1 MCMFG
6 WALFEFDSSA
16 LDSHQRLG
24 RHCVT
29 CVAESEAGSSLD
41 VCLPTPILSTC
52 FYAEKTQVLGG
63 FHSSSDSGGTSSPE
77 LSGLSTLL

>member
-1 MCMFG
+1 MFG
-6 WALFEFDSSA
+6 WALLAFDSSA
-16 LDSHQRLG
+16 LDSPQRLR

-41 VCLPTPILSTC
+41 VCLPTGILSTC
-52 FYAEKTQVLGG
+52 IYAKKTQVLGG
-63 FHSSSDSGGTSSPE
+63 FHSSSDSGGTGSRE